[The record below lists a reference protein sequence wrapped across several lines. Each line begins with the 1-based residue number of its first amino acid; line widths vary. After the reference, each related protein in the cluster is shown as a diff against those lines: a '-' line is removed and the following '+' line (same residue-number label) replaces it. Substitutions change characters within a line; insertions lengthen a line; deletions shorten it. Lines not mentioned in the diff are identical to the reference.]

1 MKTDSLFYR
10 IFVTSPAAFFD
21 LIGTPNPNAADYRFT
36 SQEVKQTSFRI
47 DGIFT
52 PPPNSPHL
60 PLYFIEVMGYRDRKG
75 DLYPGIFSE
84 IFLYLNSY
92 RPANDWRAVL
102 IFTQHRFDPGLPLHY
117 QDFNSSSRF
126 RRIYLDELPP
136 ETANQ
141 SLELGI
147 LYLVGIPSDAAPNQA
162 RQLIARAQQEVPDRS
177 TQQQIIELI
186 QTVLVY
192 KFPTLSTQEIE
203 AMLGLGELKQTRV
216 YQEALQEGEAV
227 IVLRLLSRRLGNL
240 DPELQTQIQQLNSS
254 QLEQL
259 ADALLEF
266 SNLSDLLTWLA
277 SHPSAS

>member
-21 LIGTPNPNAADYRFT
+21 LIGSSNPNAADYRFT
-36 SQEVKQTSFRI
+36 SEEVKQTSFRI

-75 DLYPGIFSE
+75 DLYPGLFSE

-92 RPANDWRAVL
+92 RPPNDWRAVL
-102 IFTQHRFDPGLPLHY
+102 IFTQRRFDPGLPLHY
-117 QDFNSSSRF
+117 QDFDTSPRF
-126 RRIYLDELPP
+126 QRIYLDELPP
-136 ETANQ
+136 EAAHQ

-147 LYLVGIPSDAAPNQA
+147 LYLVGIQPDAAPDQA
-162 RQLIARAQQEVPDRS
+162 KQLIARAQQEVSDRS

-216 YQEALQEGEAV
+216 YQEAQREEALTFL
-227 IVLRLLSRRLGNL
+227 LRLLTRKFGTI
-240 DPELQTQIQQLNSS
+240 EAEIQS
-254 QLEQL
+254 QLQRLSKTQL
-259 ADALLEF
+259 EELGEASLNFTAIA
-266 SNLSDLLTWLA
+266 DLLTWLQA
-277 SHPSAS
+277 SE